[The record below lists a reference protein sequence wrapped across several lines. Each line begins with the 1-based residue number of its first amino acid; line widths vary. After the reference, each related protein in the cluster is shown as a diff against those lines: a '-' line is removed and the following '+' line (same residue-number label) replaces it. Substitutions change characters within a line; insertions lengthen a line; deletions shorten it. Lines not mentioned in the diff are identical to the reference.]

1 MTLVEHLIELRSRL
15 FYASIAVVTGLIA
28 GYWIADPVFMFLQQP
43 YIKLM
48 AGKTAKLQTL
58 GPADSFTIR
67 LQLALWIGLI
77 LGAPVWLYQ
86 LWAFVAPGL
95 HKHERRW
102 AYVFVGLAAP
112 LFIAGAWLAYVVIDR
127 SLHFL
132 VDAGIGGLQTSFEA
146 SRYIDFVTTM
156 LLLFGVAF
164 EFPLLL
170 LMLNFTGVVSGKK
183 LASWW
188 RVVVFI
194 CTAFAAVVTPDP
206 GVFGMLILA
215 GCMSFLYFVAVG
227 VALLND
233 KRKGRGKEVYAGLD
247 DDELSPLE
255 NDRVAVGAPDGI
267 ETVEPVAGPTPVAGP
282 SPMAAPK
289 PLDSRYDEMT

>member
-215 GCMSFLYFVAVG
+215 GCMSFLYFIAVG

-247 DDELSPLE
+247 DDEVSPLE
-255 NDRVAVGAPDGI
+255 DDRVAVGAPDGI
-267 ETVEPVAGPTPVAGP
+267 EPVEPVAGPTPVAGP

>member
-15 FYASIAVVTGLIA
+15 FYASIGVVAGMIAGFSLAQGAFEVLKRPYEKLVAGTDDQLIA
-28 GYWIADPVFMFLQQP
+28 
-43 YIKLM
+43 
-48 AGKTAKLQTL
+48 L
-58 GPADSFTIR
+58 GPADNFTIK

-77 LGAPVWLYQ
+77 LGSPVWLYQ
-86 LWAFVAPGL
+86 IWAFVAPGL
-95 HKHERRW
+95 HRHERRW
-102 AYVFVGLAAP
+102 AYVFVGLATP
-112 LFIAGAWLAYVVIDR
+112 LFAAGATLAYFVVDR
-127 SLHFL
+127 SLSFL
-132 VDAGIGGLQTSFEA
+132 FNAGVQGLSKTFDAT
-146 SRYIDFVTTM
+146 RYLDFVTTM

-188 RVVVFI
+188 RVVVFV

-215 GCMSFLYFVAVG
+215 GCMSFLYFTAVG

-255 NDRVAVGAPDGI
+255 DDRVAVGAPDGI

-282 SPMAAPK
+282 SPTAAPK